1 MKKVFF
7 KTFGCRT
14 NLFDT
19 QVMIESLGGHTRV
32 SDESEA
38 DTVVINSCAV
48 TNHSES
54 VARNYINRVRRDFPD
69 VKLFFT
75 GCGAKGAGASLL
87 KKALVDGVFSHSLK
101 SGVASYIDREKPFIE
116 IGGEGGIDG
125 TLLTR
130 FDGKTKAF
138 VKIQE
143 GCDFE
148 CGYCVIPSVR
158 GRARSAGER
167 LILDQIK
174 SLTEGG
180 FEEFVLTGTNI
191 GGYGRERGE
200 SLAALLEKI
209 GEICGVKR
217 VRLGSV
223 EPSQI
228 DDHLLDILR
237 APFMAKHLHIA
248 LQHASD
254 RVLADMNRHNRFE
267 SDYALLLRVAKMGF
281 AVGTDYIVGFPTE
294 RDEDHIVAINRLKLL
309 PLTHIHLFTYSPR
322 EGTRAA
328 LIKTRVNGRA
338 ASERRREIEDII
350 RAKHGEFYDRQ
361 KETLNVLIENKNSGY
376 DQFFSRVRFES
387 DRALLGWQSAKEYR
401 YENGEIIAI
410 V

>member
-1 MKKVFF
+1 VKKVFF

-19 QVMIESLGGHTRV
+19 QVMIENLGEHALV

-38 DTVVINSCAV
+38 DAVVINSCAV

-54 VARNYINRVRRDFPD
+54 VARNYINRVKRDFPD
-69 VKLFFT
+69 VKLLFT

-101 SGVASYIDREKPFIE
+101 SGVASYVDRKMPFIE
-116 IGGEGGIDG
+116 IGEEGGIDD

-143 GCDFE
+143 GCDFD
-148 CGYCVIPSVR
+148 CSYCVIPSVR
-158 GRARSAGER
+158 GRARSVDER
-167 LILDQIK
+167 LILDQINI
-174 SLTEGG
+174 LTQRG

-191 GGYGRERGE
+191 GSYGLERGT

-209 GEICGVKR
+209 GKIGGVKR

-228 DDHLLDILR
+228 DDRLLDALN

-254 RVLADMNRHNRFE
+254 RVLASMNRRNRFE
-267 SDYALLLRVAKMGF
+267 SDCALLLRAARMGF
-281 AVGTDYIVGFPTE
+281 AIGTDYIVGFPTE
-294 RDEDHIVAINRLKLL
+294 SRDDHTTAIDRLKLL
-309 PLTHIHLFTYSPR
+309 PLTHIHLFAYSPR
-322 EGTRAA
+322 EGTKAA
-328 LIKTRVNGRA
+328 SIKTRVDGKTIA
-338 ASERRREIEDII
+338 ERRMEIEEII
-350 RAKHGEFYDRQ
+350 RAKHREFYDRQ
-361 KETLNVLIENKNSGY
+361 KETLTVLIESKNSGY

-387 DRALLGWQSAKEYR
+387 DRTLLGWQNAERYR
-401 YENGEIIAI
+401 YENGEIVAN